1 MVCFF
6 SADSMPCFP
15 RAPTSLYLSPR
26 RQDPLQPL
34 VLGAAPQDTR
44 LLGFGFVVLP
54 AHAVGHH
61 HGSGPGISA
70 AAEDAPLPQATAA
83 GLGALRADGQ
93 GKGAGQGEGRR
104 ARVGH
109 RG

>member
-1 MVCFF
+1 MSFKHEKVEGGFF
-6 SADSMPCFP
+6 SLSLS
-15 RAPTSLYLSPR
+15 PTVMVSLYLSPR

-54 AHAVGHH
+54 AHAVGHD

-70 AAEDAPLPQATAA
+70 AAEDAALPQATAA
-83 GLGALRADGQ
+83 SLGALRKQSWGGGVDTD
-93 GKGAGQGEGRR
+93 
-104 ARVGH
+104 VN
-109 RG
+109 

>member
-1 MVCFF
+1 M
-6 SADSMPCFP
+6 
-15 RAPTSLYLSPR
+15 YLSPR

-93 GKGAGQGEGRR
+93 GKGAGQGEGRW
-104 ARVGH
+104 ARVLDTEVN
-109 RG
+109 

>member
-1 MVCFF
+1 MF
-6 SADSMPCFP
+6 
-15 RAPTSLYLSPR
+15 LYLSPR

-34 VLGAAPQDTR
+34 ILGAAPQDTR

-83 GLGALRADGQ
+83 GLGALRVDRH
-93 GKGAGQGEGRR
+93 GRG
-104 ARVGH
+104 VQELDTDVI
-109 RG
+109 

>member
-1 MVCFF
+1 
-6 SADSMPCFP
+6 MPCFP
-15 RAPTSLYLSPR
+15 RALTSLYLSPR

-93 GKGAGQGEGRR
+93 GKGRGEGQELDTE
-104 ARVGH
+104 VN
-109 RG
+109 

>member
-1 MVCFF
+1 M
-6 SADSMPCFP
+6 
-15 RAPTSLYLSPR
+15 SLYLSPR

-54 AHAVGHH
+54 AHAVGHD

-70 AAEDAPLPQATAA
+70 AAEDASLPQATAA
-83 GLGALRADGQ
+83 GLGALRKQ
-93 GKGAGQGEGRR
+93 GGRSWTQTLINDLEP
-104 ARVGH
+104 VILEW
-109 RG
+109 